1 MFLKFLLLIIT
12 FAVFQKFLFYVLK
25 SSDVLNVLV
34 PILYHLNDSRGDPC
48 KYYFYIAI
56 AQRESHLG
64 LVYHLAA
71 NMFWIFLISS
81 FLWSIVDSLI
91 SGHYQGNNFSPPVGG
106 VRLFESSM
114 FLIIYGLGRG
124 NLKVLTF

>member
-1 MFLKFLLLIIT
+1 MFLKFLLPIIT
-12 FAVFQKFLFYVLK
+12 FALFQKFLFYVLK

-48 KYYFYIAI
+48 KYYFYVAI

-64 LVYHLAA
+64 LVYHLTG

-81 FLWSIVDSLI
+81 FLWSIVESLI
-91 SGHYQGNNFSPPVGG
+91 RRHHWGINFSPPIGG
-106 VRLFESSM
+106 VRLFESSI
-114 FLIIYGLGRG
+114 FLIIYGQGRG